1 MSETVDSTLQSKYP
15 EGVTYSPIAF
25 AFVSLIGLFFLYQF
39 VGGGITLLLVGGD
52 ITQDSVSVAR
62 IATMVGQFVLLLLP
76 TLLLVKAQ
84 HGMFARALRWRI
96 PTATEVFLSFL
107 GMIALLQAAEGYM
120 YFQDKIPLP
129 ESVIPLVEM
138 LKKMIEE
145 TYRMLVVSQSIPE
158 LLFVIVVVA
167 LTPAICE
174 EIFFRGL
181 IQKNFSLGTNAVR
194 GFVITGIIFGLYHFN
209 PFQAVPLMAL
219 GIYFSFLQYRSQ
231 TLIVPMIA
239 HFVNNTFSV
248 VAAYVYGFDQSG
260 VPSLLMSEGEG
271 VPATTVLGTTIL
283 FIVIF
288 SVVVRM
294 YIRATE
300 HLQTEH

>member
-1 MSETVDSTLQSKYP
+1 MSEIVTSTLQSKYP
-15 EGVTYSPIAF
+15 EGVKYSPIAF

-52 ITQDSVSVAR
+52 ITQDTVSTAR

-84 HGMFARALRWRI
+84 HGVFSRALQWRI
-96 PTATEVFLSFL
+96 PTTAEVLLSFL

-129 ESVIPLVEM
+129 ESVLPLVEM

-145 TYRMLVVSQSIPE
+145 TYRMLVVARSLPE

-174 EIFFRGL
+174 EVFFRGL

-219 GIYFSFLQYRSQ
+219 GVYFSFLQYRSQ
-231 TLIVPMIA
+231 TLIIPMIA

-248 VAAYVYGFDQSG
+248 VAAYVYGFDQSE
-260 VPSLLMSEGEG
+260 VPSLLMSEGES
-271 VPATTVLGTTIL
+271 VSAATVLGTTVL
-283 FIVIF
+283 FIIIF
-288 SVVVRM
+288 SIVVRM

>member
-39 VGGGITLLLVGGD
+39 IGGGITLLLVGGD

-84 HGMFARALRWRI
+84 HGMFTRALRWRI